1 MVEQEE
7 EQTPRY
13 FWWFLVYFEFDLAG
27 EVDDAD
33 MGEHEAKKDNSTTL
47 GPSSLFQDSY
57 TKGGLIFIL
66 MLLSM

>member
-13 FWWFLVYFEFDLAG
+13 FWWFLVYMDFDFAE

-33 MGEHEAKKDNSTTL
+33 AGEHKEKKDNSTPSGPLRFKTATL
-47 GPSSLFQDSY
+47 
-57 TKGGLIFIL
+57 
-66 MLLSM
+66 MVV